1 MIRVPFPGLDRIVIV
16 PSSSLARSCIEI
28 SLAKAS
34 FKESPYKNLT
44 SQKMNLT
51 SYWGRISK
59 SVKEQEKFQIIG
71 LLAGMPGW
79 RGYGWGVG
87 DNLSITSR

>member
-1 MIRVPFPGLDRIVIV
+1 
-16 PSSSLARSCIEI
+16 
-28 SLAKAS
+28 
-34 FKESPYKNLT
+34 
-44 SQKMNLT
+44 MNLT